1 MAFEV
6 RKINPLDL
14 QPRKA
19 VGINIP
25 FTAKTAFSSNYQT
38 KDAIKNNL
46 INYFLT
52 GRNERYLNPLF
63 GFGLRNELFENITE
77 EKLDTLDAKAR
88 EALRV
93 YFPKV
98 LPREIKLTSDPDMNT
113 VGFYLSYSIANTG
126 IDDELLIN
134 VST

>member
-1 MAFEV
+1 MAFEAK
-6 RKINPLDL
+6 KINVLDL

-19 VGINIP
+19 VGVSLP
-25 FTAKTAFSSNYQT
+25 FSGKAVFNSTFQT

-52 GRNERYLNPLF
+52 GRNERYLNALF
-63 GFGLRNELFENITE
+63 GFGLRIELFENITE
-77 EKLDTLDAKAR
+77 TKLDALDAKAR

-113 VGFYLSYSIANTG
+113 VGFYLAYSIADTG